1 MFIIDDILLSPLK
14 GIIWIGKKINDVAER
29 EFSDEG
35 LIKERL
41 MELQMRFE
49 LDQISETEYSEKE
62 SELLERLDA
71 IRKAKEEE
79 QAEPQKKE
87 RRKNG

>member
-1 MFIIDDILLSPLK
+1 MFLIDDILLAPLN
-14 GIIWIGKKINDVAER
+14 GIIWLGKKINEVAER

-41 MELQMRFE
+41 MELQLKFE
-49 LDQISETEYSEKE
+49 LDKINEKE
-62 SELLERLDA
+62 YNKQEAELLARLDA

-79 QAEPQKKE
+79 V
-87 RRKNG
+87 

>member
-14 GIIWIGKKINDVAER
+14 GIIWIGQKINEVVDK

-49 LDQISETEYSEKE
+49 LDKISEKEYTEQE

-71 IRKAKEEE
+71 IRKAKEELSLIHI
-79 QAEPQKKE
+79 PSP
-87 RRKNG
+87 RD